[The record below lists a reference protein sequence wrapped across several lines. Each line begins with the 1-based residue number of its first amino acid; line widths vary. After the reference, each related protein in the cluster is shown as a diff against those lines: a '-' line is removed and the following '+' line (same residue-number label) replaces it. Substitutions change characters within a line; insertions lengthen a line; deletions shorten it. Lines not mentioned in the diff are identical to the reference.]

1 MTRFIK
7 AIFILGIAVFA
18 ACTPKSAKY
27 FAKAE
32 VQYKQ
37 AEYQD
42 AIENYQQSLSE
53 GGDPEQCNYRIAE
66 SYRRSN
72 RIQEAE
78 PFYKKAIDAGV
89 KDEEAHF
96 FYANALKSVGNYE
109 GATAQYKQYIKTGS
123 NFDLINRAK
132 KELENLSAL
141 QAIVDNKTYY
151 KVENVGALNTS
162 ESEYAPFFFKDKLY
176 FTTSRDA
183 EKMYSQTGTGF
194 TNIYEFIFDNVEQF
208 SGQAMPLSD
217 VINTDGA
224 HEASCIL
231 TKDGKTMIFARGNT
245 GAKKGPQDVQLF
257 KSVLQADGKW
267 GEPIMLAI
275 NDEKAWNACP
285 ALSLD
290 EKTLYFASNRDVDGA
305 LGNIDIYKAT
315 LDANGEWAN
324 PVNVGAPIN
333 TRGND
338 MYPNIAS
345 NGTFYFS
352 SDGHPSL
359 GSLDIFYIK
368 NEGGK
373 LSIKNIGQPINTS
386 YDDFGLVWKDS
397 LNGYFTSNRVTDG
410 AKGDDDIYAVKNTFW
425 DRKAK
430 YLVDGTAFGKS
441 KKNPK
446 YVLANALVYLMN
458 CKGDTLKTA
467 VADTEGNFQFELKPD
482 SCYYLAAYA
491 DKYFAMPKS
500 EWTPI
505 TMKTVPLR
513 NLEIGENEIKK
524 KAEVLLVKKER
535 IVIVR
540 NILYDYD
547 KWNIRPDAAMELDTM
562 VMLMN
567 ANPEINIELG
577 SHTDERG
584 SADYNRVLAQK
595 RAQAAVDYIVA
606 HGITKERIIAK
617 GYGEDDPAIRGAKTE
632 EQHQANRRTT
642 FKVLNLF
649 SDELEIKSE
658 Q

>member
-32 VQYKQ
+32 LQYTQ

-42 AIENYQQSLSE
+42 AIENYQQALSE
-53 GGDPEQCNYRIAE
+53 GGDPAQCNYKIAE

-72 RIQEAE
+72 RIQKAE
-78 PFYKKAIDAGV
+78 PFYKKAIEAGI

-96 FYANALKSVGNYE
+96 FYGNALKSVGNYE
-109 GATAQYKQYIKTGS
+109 GAAAQYKQYIKNGS

-132 KELENLSAL
+132 KELENLTAL
-141 QAIVDNKTYY
+141 QAVVDNKTFY
-151 KVENVGALNTS
+151 KVDNVGALNTS
-162 ESEYAPFFFKDKLY
+162 EAEYAPFFYKDKLY

-183 EKMYSQTGTGF
+183 EKMHAATGTGF
-194 TNIYEFIFDNVEQF
+194 TNIYEFIFDNVDEF

-217 VINTDGA
+217 EINTDGA

-245 GAKKGPQDVQLF
+245 GAKKGPKDVDLY
-257 KSVLQADGKW
+257 KTTLQADGKW
-267 GEPIMLAI
+267 SEPVLLAI
-275 NDEKAWNACP
+275 SDEKAWDACP

-290 EKTLYFASNRDVDGA
+290 EKTLFFASNRDADGA
-305 LGNIDIYKAT
+305 LGNVDIYKAT
-315 LDANGEWAN
+315 LDANGEWSN

-338 MYPNIAS
+338 MYPNVAS
-345 NGTFYFS
+345 DGTFYFS

-397 LNGYFTSNRVTDG
+397 LNGYFTSNRETDV
-410 AKGDDDIYAVKNTFW
+410 AKGDDDIYAVKNTYW
-425 DRKAK
+425 DRTAK
-430 YLVDGTAFGKS
+430 YILDGTSFGTS

-446 YVLANALVYLMN
+446 YILANAMVYLMN
-458 CKGDTLKTA
+458 CKGDTLKS
-467 VADTEGNFQFELKPD
+467 VLADEEGKFQFELKPD
-482 SCYYLAAYA
+482 SCYYLSAHS
-491 DKYFAMPKS
+491 DKYFS
-500 EWTPI
+500 VDRSRWTPI
-505 TMKTVPLR
+505 SMPTVPLR
-513 NLEIGENEIKK
+513 KLEIGENEIKK
-524 KAEVLLVKKER
+524 KAEITLVKKER
-535 IVIVR
+535 IIIVR

-547 KWNIRPDAAMELDTM
+547 KWNIRPDAAIELDTM
-562 VMLMN
+562 IMLMK

-584 SADYNRVLAQK
+584 SAEYNRVLSQK
-595 RAQAAVDYIVA
+595 RAQAAVDYMIQ
-606 HGITKERIIAK
+606 HGIPKDKIIAK
-617 GYGEDDPAIRGAKTE
+617 GYGEDTPAIKGAKTE
-632 EQHQANRRTT
+632 EEHQINRRTT
-642 FKVLNLF
+642 FKVLNHF
-649 SDELEIKSE
+649 SDELEIQHK
-658 Q
+658 

>member
-27 FAKAE
+27 FAQAE
-32 VQYKQ
+32 VQYTQ
-37 AEYQD
+37 AEYQH

-53 GGDPEQCNYRIAE
+53 GGDAAQCNYRIAE
-66 SYRRSN
+66 CYRRSN

-109 GATAQYKQYIKTGS
+109 GAKAQYKEYIKNGS

-141 QAIVDNKTYY
+141 QAIVDQKTTF
-151 KVENVGALNTS
+151 KVENIGALNTS
-162 ESEYAPFFFKDKLY
+162 EAEYAPFFFKDKLY

-183 EKMYSQTGTGF
+183 EKMHAATGTGF
-194 TNIYEFIFDNVEQF
+194 TNIYEYVFDGVDKF
-208 SGQAMPLSD
+208 SGQATPTSGL
-217 VINTDGA
+217 INTDGA
-224 HEASCIL
+224 HEASCVI
-231 TKDGKTMIFARGNT
+231 TKDGKTMIFARGNS
-245 GAKKGPQDVQLF
+245 GAKKGPKDVDLF
-257 KSVLQADGKW
+257 KTTLQADGTW
-267 GEPIMLAI
+267 GEPVMLAI
-275 NDEKAWNACP
+275 NIDEAWDACP
-285 ALSLD
+285 ALSID
-290 EKTLYFASNRDVDGA
+290 EKTLFFASNREGDGA

-338 MYPNIAS
+338 MYPSIAK

-373 LSIKNIGQPINTS
+373 MSITNIGQPINTS

-397 LNGYFTSNRVTDG
+397 VDGYFTSNRVEDG
-410 AKGDDDIYAVKNTFW
+410 AKGDDDIYYVKDSYW
-425 DRKAK
+425 DRSAK
-430 YLVDGTAFGKS
+430 YFIDGTSFGRS

-446 YVLANALVYLMN
+446 YVLANAVIYLMN
-458 CKGDTLKTA
+458 CKGDTLKSI
-467 VADTEGNFQFELKPD
+467 VADTEGKFEFELKAD
-482 SCYYLAAYA
+482 SCYYLSAKS
-491 DKYFAMPKS
+491 DKYFELPKFD
-500 EWTPI
+500 W
-505 TMKTVPLR
+505 VPVTIPSVPFKD
-513 NLEIGENEIKK
+513 LEIGENEIKR
-524 KAEVLLVKKER
+524 KAEVTLVKKER

-547 KWNIRPDAAMELDTM
+547 KWNIRPDAAKELDTI
-562 VMLMN
+562 VMLMQ
-567 ANPEINIELG
+567 ANPEIKIELG

-584 SADYNRVLAQK
+584 SAEYNRVLSQK
-595 RAQAAVDYIVA
+595 RAQAAVEYIVA
-606 HGITKERIIAK
+606 HGIPTDKIIAK
-617 GYGEDDPAIRGAKTE
+617 GYGEDEPAIKGAKTE
-632 EQHQANRRTT
+632 EDHQTNRRTT
-642 FKVLNLF
+642 FKVLNHF
-649 SDELEIKSE
+649 SDELEIKSG

>member
-32 VQYKQ
+32 VQYTQ

-42 AIENYQQSLSE
+42 AIENYQQALSE
-53 GGDPEQCNYRIAE
+53 GGDPAQCNYKIAE

-78 PFYKKAIDAGV
+78 PFYKKAIEAGI

-109 GATAQYKQYIKTGS
+109 GASAQYKQYIKNGS

-132 KELENLSAL
+132 KELENLAAL
-141 QAIVDNKTYY
+141 QAVVENKTYY

-162 ESEYAPFFFKDKLY
+162 EAEYAPFFFKDKLY

-183 EKMYSQTGTGF
+183 EKMHTATGTGF
-194 TNIYEFIFDNVEQF
+194 TNIYEYIFDNVDQF
-208 SGQAMPLSD
+208 SGQAMPLSND
-217 VINTDGA
+217 INTDGA

-245 GAKKGPQDVQLF
+245 GAKKGPKDVDLY

-267 GEPIMLAI
+267 GEPVMLAI
-275 NDEKAWNACP
+275 NDEKAWDACP

-290 EKTLYFASNRDVDGA
+290 EKTLFFASNRDADGA
-305 LGNIDIYKAT
+305 LGNVDIYKAT
-315 LDANGEWAN
+315 LDANGEWSN

-338 MYPNIAS
+338 MYPNVAAD
-345 NGTFYFS
+345 GVFYFS

-410 AKGDDDIYAVKNTFW
+410 AKGDDDIYAVKNTYW
-425 DRKAK
+425 DRTAK
-430 YLVDGTAFGKS
+430 YILDGTSFGTS

-446 YVLANALVYLMN
+446 YILANTIIYLMN
-458 CKGDTLKTA
+458 CKGDTIKSVVSDSA
-467 VADTEGNFQFELKPD
+467 ANFEFELKPD
-482 SCYYLAAYA
+482 SCYFLSAYS
-491 DKYFAMPKS
+491 DKYFTLAQS
-500 EWTPI
+500 RWTPI
-505 TMKTVPLR
+505 TIPSVPLR
-513 NLEIGENEIKK
+513 KLELGENEIKK
-524 KAEVLLVKKER
+524 KAEVTLTKKER

-547 KWNIRPDAAMELDTM
+547 KWNIRPDAAIELDTM
-562 VMLMN
+562 IMLMK
-567 ANPEINIELG
+567 ANPEIKIELG

-584 SADYNRVLAQK
+584 SAEYNRVLSQK
-595 RAQAAVDYIVA
+595 RAQAAVDYMVA
-606 HGITKERIIAK
+606 HGIPTDKIIAK
-617 GYGEDDPAIRGAKTE
+617 GYGEDDPAVKGAKTE
-632 EQHQANRRTT
+632 ADHQINRRTT
-642 FKVLNLF
+642 FKVLNHF
-649 SDELEIKSE
+649 SDELEIQHK
-658 Q
+658 